1 MSVVSD
7 RAHCRVT
14 AGHID
19 KARNKLGS
27 RTRKP
32 NLSGT
37 SQRSSAAP
45 LACECAMRPVR
56 RRKTIAP
63 RLSRPTGW
71 NLFLPMSTPI
81 TVTMLLSLALWSMA
95 RAPSGFGCPAI
106 CGHGRSI
113 PLAVFSPFRAL
124 WHSQASYSQ
133 CRADSSPAEGTYDR
147 DA

>member
-37 SQRSSAAP
+37 SSAAP
-45 LACECAMRPVR
+45 L
-56 RRKTIAP
+56 
-63 RLSRPTGW
+63 
-71 NLFLPMSTPI
+71 
-81 TVTMLLSLALWSMA
+81 LLSPVS
-95 RAPSGFGCPAI
+95 APCAP
-106 CGHGRSI
+106 
-113 PLAVFSPFRAL
+113 
-124 WHSQASYSQ
+124 
-133 CRADSSPAEGTYDR
+133 
-147 DA
+147 